1 MDLKNTFTKTSMTGL
16 ALMLASLLS
25 ATTATANTQNE
36 VSATVQDI
44 EGFNDNF
51 YTASY
56 VRYLD
61 SVKSDSGAY
70 LINPYLQRVSSLFG
84 GYARGGDRDALILGG
99 TFYFNEQ
106 WSITAE
112 GSYSEL
118 DNNYG
123 DQESKFVKAS
133 VGYNLSP
140 EWQIGAGL
148 QYISFDYDLNF
159 DGNVFDEEFSNT
171 SPVAFTRYTTVGKTG
186 TGWDLMFEFV
196 EDDADTY
203 TGSARYFFSPGLSV
217 AGTFEYVNSPSGF
230 DDDKRAGIE
239 VDYWF
244 NEQFSVTAGY
254 EKNTDSDADDDVA
267 TLSASYRL

>member
-16 ALMLASLLS
+16 ALVLASILS

-70 LINPYLQRVSSLFG
+70 LINPYLQRVSSLSG
-84 GYARGGDRDALILGG
+84 GYSRIGDRDTFIMGG

-106 WSITAE
+106 WSIAAKGT
-112 GSYSEL
+112 YSDL
-118 DNNYG
+118 DNSYG
-123 DQESKFVKAS
+123 EQKSKFVMAS

-140 EWQIGAGL
+140 EWQVGAGL
-148 QYISFDYDLNF
+148 QYVSADYDLDF
-159 DGNVFDEEFSNT
+159 DGTVFDEEFSDS

-186 TGWDLMFEFV
+186 TGWDLMLEFI
-196 EDDADTY
+196 EDDTDTY
-203 TGSARYFFSPGLSV
+203 TVSARYFFSPGLSV
-217 AGTFEYVNSPSGF
+217 AGTFEYTNLPSNYI
-230 DDDKRAGIE
+230 DDKVAGVE

-244 NEQFSVTAGY
+244 NEQFSVTASY

-267 TLSASYRL
+267 TLSASYRF